1 MGQRREVGATEWARG
16 SRGSQGQRGR
26 KACER
31 LLSRMVRK
39 GKGGGEVAE
48 SEERPKNSELTF
60 KKKRK
65 KVSFC
70 MKEALHGAKGTVT
83 ALSPE

>member
-1 MGQRREVGATEWARG
+1 
-16 SRGSQGQRGR
+16 
-26 KACER
+26 
-31 LLSRMVRK
+31 MVRK

-65 KVSFC
+65 NVNFC